1 MKIIRVED
9 PMMDVSEFT
18 ENIPKHKAVVM
29 VYMMENCPHCL
40 HLKPKWETVKHILKE
55 DPKFNDV
62 MMADIDSGASS
73 LLPLPPVMGFPNI
86 KVLKDDKLV
95 EYNGMRE
102 VDPLLSFIRKTVTT
116 PANKKSHKS
125 RSRSTSNKS
134 HKSRSRSAS
143 KRSKK
148 SQKSQK
154 NQKSKSQSAL
164 RGGKRKSK
172 KTHKQ

>member
-55 DPKFNDV
+55 DPNFNDV

-125 RSRSTSNKS
+125 RSKS
-134 HKSRSRSAS
+134 ASKSRSRSAS
-143 KRSKK
+143 KRSQK
-148 SQKSQK
+148 SQKSQR
-154 NQKSKSQSAL
+154 SKSHSAL
-164 RGGKRKSK
+164 KGGKRKSK
-172 KTHKQ
+172 KTHKK

>member
-73 LLPLPPVMGFPNI
+73 FLPLPPVMGFPNI

-102 VDPLLSFIRKTVTT
+102 VDPLLTFIRKTVTT

-125 RSRSTSNKS
+125 RSKS
-134 HKSRSRSAS
+134 ANKSRSRSAS
-143 KRSKK
+143 KRSQK

-154 NQKSKSQSAL
+154 SKSHSAL

-172 KTHKQ
+172 KTHKK

>member
-29 VYMMENCPHCL
+29 VYMMENC
-40 HLKPKWETVKHILKE
+40 KWETVKHILKE

-125 RSRSTSNKS
+125 RSKS
-134 HKSRSRSAS
+134 ASKSRSRSAS
-143 KRSKK
+143 KRSQR
-148 SQKSQK
+148 SQRSQR
-154 NQKSKSQSAL
+154 SKSHSAL
-164 RGGKRKSK
+164 KGGKRKSK
-172 KTHKQ
+172 KTHKK

>member
-62 MMADIDSGASS
+62 MMVDIDSGASS
-73 LLPLPPVMGFPNI
+73 FLPLPPVMGFPNI

-125 RSRSTSNKS
+125 RSKS
-134 HKSRSRSAS
+134 ASKSRSRSAS
-143 KRSKK
+143 KRS
-148 SQKSQK
+148 QK
-154 NQKSKSQSAL
+154 NQRSQRSKSHSAL
-164 RGGKRKSK
+164 KGGKRKSK
-172 KTHKQ
+172 KTHKK

>member
-86 KVLKDDKLV
+86 KVLKDDTLV

-116 PANKKSHKS
+116 PVTRTLTNKDKS
-125 RSRSTSNKS
+125 RSNNKKNHKNKSRSSSNKS
-134 HKSRSRSAS
+134 K
-143 KRSKK
+143 KSKK
-148 SQKSQK
+148 SKRRAS
-154 NQKSKSQSAL
+154 SK
-164 RGGKRKSK
+164 GGKRNTK
-172 KTHKQ
+172 KTHKK

>member
-29 VYMMENCPHCL
+29 GYMMENCPHCL

-125 RSRSTSNKS
+125 STRSGSKKS
-134 HKSRSRSAS
+134 HKSRSKSAS
-143 KRSKK
+143 KRSQK
-148 SQKSQK
+148 SQKS
-154 NQKSKSQSAL
+154 QKSKSQSAL

-172 KTHKQ
+172 KTHKK

>member
-143 KRSKK
+143 KRS
-148 SQKSQK
+148 QK
-154 NQKSKSQSAL
+154 NQKSKSQTAL

-172 KTHKQ
+172 KTHKK

>member
-125 RSRSTSNKS
+125 RSK
-134 HKSRSRSAS
+134 SAS
-143 KRSKK
+143 KRSQK
-148 SQKSQK
+148 SQKSQR
-154 NQKSKSQSAL
+154 SKSHSAL
-164 RGGKRKSK
+164 KGGKRKSK
-172 KTHKQ
+172 KTHKK

>member
-143 KRSKK
+143 KRSQK
-148 SQKSQK
+148 SQKNQK

-172 KTHKQ
+172 KTHKK

>member
-86 KVLKDDKLV
+86 KVLKDDTLV

-102 VDPLLSFIRKTVTT
+102 VDPLLSFIRKTVTNPVT
-116 PANKKSHKS
+116 RTLTNKNHKDNSRSNNKKNHKNKSRSSSNKSKKNKKSK
-125 RSRSTSNKS
+125 RR
-134 HKSRSRSAS
+134 AS
-143 KRSKK
+143 SK
-148 SQKSQK
+148 
-154 NQKSKSQSAL
+154 
-164 RGGKRKSK
+164 GGKRNTK
-172 KTHKQ
+172 KTHKK